1 MSVRPL
7 FIASIGNPSP
17 AYTNTLHSAGHTV
30 LDHLRNWLLLPP
42 FTKSRSGFF
51 SASPDFTLWQS
62 PSLMNVSGKPVATA
76 WRTFLSSLS
85 NPHERNAARLV
96 VVHDELELALGKI
109 KLRDGG
115 SARGHNGLKS
125 VMQALPPGLNFTRV
139 GVGIGRPPTRDSR
152 EVAAYVMKKMTS
164 QEVQIMADVAGQKQ
178 PVRPQPQGNVVV
190 EKQESGHFRK
200 QEQHKIRSRARIR

>member
-30 LDHLRNWLLLPP
+30 LDHLRTWLFLPP
-42 FTKSRSGFF
+42 FTKSRSGLF

-62 PSLMNVSGKPVATA
+62 PSLMNLSGKPVATA

-85 NPHERNAARLV
+85 TPQERNAARLV

-109 KLRDGG
+109 KVRDGG

-125 VMQALPPGLNFTRV
+125 VMQALPPGLDFTRV

-164 QEVQIMADVAGQKQ
+164 QEVHVMADVAGQVSEVAREMARG
-178 PVRPQPQGNVVV
+178 VR
-190 EKQESGHFRK
+190 
-200 QEQHKIRSRARIR
+200 